1 MMEGG
6 ICLLDQ
12 DKIKQPDNS
21 MPTGSPAPM
30 RVPNNT
36 DPLPK
41 PNKGKIINPRPSDS
55 SIPSQKE

>member
-1 MMEGG
+1 
-6 ICLLDQ
+6 LDQ

-21 MPTGSPAPM
+21 MPTGSPDPM

-36 DPLPK
+36 EPLPK